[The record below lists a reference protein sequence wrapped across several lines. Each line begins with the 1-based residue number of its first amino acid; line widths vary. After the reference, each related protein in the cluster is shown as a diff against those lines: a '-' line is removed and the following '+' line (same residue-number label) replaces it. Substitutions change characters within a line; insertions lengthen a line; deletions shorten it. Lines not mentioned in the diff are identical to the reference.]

1 MLINSVAKKKDGICA
16 NNFSIYTFVEFTIKL
31 ANTSAKVIKV
41 LSKLKMHQMR
51 ASYKMTHELARTLKN
66 ELVSELCVTDFSYS
80 LDEVMSLIF
89 SHVIL

>member
-1 MLINSVAKKKDGICA
+1 MC
-16 NNFSIYTFVEFTIKL
+16 NFSIYTFVEFIIKL
-31 ANTSAKVIKV
+31 TNTSAKVIKV
-41 LSKLKMHQMR
+41 LSKLKMHQMT

-66 ELVSELCVTDFSYS
+66 ELVNELCVTDFSYS